1 MRCFLLFN
9 LIEIRFYLNKM
20 TKVINTPEFNSNEVA
35 QFIMNKLAKLKFASQ
50 KMLQPK
56 DIHIDQISESLKGA
70 LIYGAAVLEKAEI
83 HKDFAIIQE
92 QIKARNDA

>member
-1 MRCFLLFN
+1 
-9 LIEIRFYLNKM
+9 
-20 TKVINTPEFNSNEVA
+20 
-35 QFIMNKLAKLKFASQ
+35 
-50 KMLQPK
+50 
-56 DIHIDQISESLKGA
+56 